1 MRIRIRFSKL
11 GAVKYVGHL
20 DMMRY
25 FQKAIRRAGIDIR
38 YSEGFSP
45 HQIMSFASPL
55 GVGMESRAEYFD
67 IEVNTT
73 ASSAVSI
80 GLLNEQMAE
89 GVEVLSYVQLKEDAK
104 NCMSAAEATDYEI
117 TFRKSHGSFPSGD
130 ALTEKIDAFLSQEE
144 IIAEKLV
151 KPKNKQKKKRGSAP
165 QIRRFDIRPLIYEF
179 YNEGDL
185 MHVRLS
191 SASANAL
198 NTKVFL
204 ERFSAFAGYD
214 YDQSDFSVLRAEVYY
229 SDHGNLKAL
238 ECAGDEIL

>member
-67 IEVNTT
+67 IEVNSTP
-73 ASSAVSI
+73 SSAEAI
-80 GLLNEQMAE
+80 RRLNEQMAE
-89 GVEVLSYVQLKEDAK
+89 GVEVLSYVRLRDDAK
-104 NCMSAAEATDYEI
+104 NCMSATEATDYEI
-117 TFRKSHGSFPSGD
+117 LFRKNHGPFLSGD
-130 ALTEKIDAFLSQEE
+130 DLSEKIAAFLAQEE
-144 IIAEKLV
+144 IMAEKLV

-165 QIRRFDIRPLIYEF
+165 QVKRFDIRPLIYEF
-179 YNEGDL
+179 YNDADL

-191 SASANAL
+191 SASGNSL

-204 ERFSAFAGYD
+204 ESFCAFAGFSYG
-214 YDQSDFSVLRAEVYY
+214 QNDFMIVRAEVYY
-229 SDHGNLKAL
+229 SDDGVLKPL
-238 ECAGDEIL
+238 ESAGECL